1 MKKFNKRFLSLMIIM
16 SMLLS
21 PLPAIADKPEVQKSS
36 STVNATSESDFEFD
50 SAKGEITGYKGN
62 EKDLVIP
69 SKIDGKQVY
78 GLGKSALNEKGL
90 TSVVLPEGMTYLKWG
105 ALGKNDLTSVKMP
118 STMRRIEAYAFV
130 LNKQLKHVELNKGLK
145 SIETF
150 AFSNLP
156 SLSGEMDIPSTV
168 EWIGPKAFFKS
179 NLITL
184 NIKGDENSAP
194 IVLKNALSDHL
205 NYINLENER
214 KDITIDYT
222 AFCNREGKDKVTVTA
237 PVNKINI
244 TASSVKEVDDWIKN
258 NINIQYATY
267 YVKASDNSGH
277 SDIKNPVDIKWN
289 TAEKFV
295 KNGEFE
301 VTGVMDKDSIR
312 DLPSKDGY
320 MLANP
325 DNCQGSN
332 TISLKF
338 VVTSPSETEKEYEF
352 DSQKGVITKY
362 LGNKTELV
370 IPDEIDGV
378 KVKGIASGAFRNKN
392 LTSVTLP
399 KNLEFTEFGSF
410 TNNNFS
416 KIVFPDTMKS
426 IGSYSFNN
434 NKNLRE
440 VVFNEGLKEI
450 GNHAFINDKVL
461 SGNLVIPSTVEW
473 IGPSAFRYTNVNKF
487 KIKGGKDSAKLT
499 LKNNLGQ
506 EIKEFELE
514 DIQKQLYVDFTSFC
528 NNQKTNLITTE
539 KPTDVGVS
547 SPEEL
552 EKWIKD
558 NVNIQF
564 MSSYQKAGEDS
575 TAELQKF
582 KTGKYDEYV
591 NIDTVWEPIAD
602 FKDNKAIAKAKMQ
615 EITDETF
622 PQKPGFIMNKVSN
635 YGGTNT
641 LEFAF
646 NIVDKPKEDDS
657 KFVASDFNYEG
668 STITGF
674 SKTGLKKIETLKDV
688 NLPEKS
694 SEGTV
699 ITSIGNEAFKQKGI
713 ESVSIPE
720 TVKSIGNLAF
730 QMNELTEIKLPSK
743 LETAGAASFA
753 TNKIKEVTIPGTLK
767 EIPSGMFST
776 NISTKIVIENGV
788 EKIGQSAFTGCKIE
802 SLTLPA
808 SVKSVGRMA
817 FSGGA
822 KEQTGKLKELILNEG
837 LEKID
842 TKAFQNNILKEV
854 KIPVSLNSIKDD
866 SFKGNAQV
874 VELQTTNEDHLKFN
888 TEKSLKNQKFVL
900 VEDNSKFIDSD
911 FTYDGSKI
919 TGFSEEGLKKL
930 ETSKNVELP
939 EKSSDGTAITT
950 IGKAAFRN
958 KGIESV
964 TIPETVTTIED
975 FAFNNNKL
983 TTINLGKNLKKL
995 GTSVFGVNQITKV
1008 TIPANIGEIP
1018 GGLFTMNPITEL
1030 TIEDGI
1036 KKIGQSAFVG
1046 NELTE
1051 LTIPKSVESIG
1062 RMAFKSGNRYAKTGT
1077 LKKLTLNEGLKEI
1090 DSKAFVN
1097 NILEEVNVPSSLEKI
1112 ADDSFQGNVGKDQKD
1127 VVFLYTKKQDHLK
1140 LNNEKSIKNQKFIFT
1155 GKPVK
1160 EEFTQEDFTYKQ
1172 NVITG
1177 FSNSGMAK
1185 FAINKD
1191 VVLPDK
1197 NPDGTVITE
1206 IGEKAF
1212 IIDFDSLEIIRGCLP
1227 GISDSPEGIKTI
1239 KLPSKLEKI
1248 GREAFRY
1255 NALNEVDFPNTLKVI
1270 DTLAFSG
1277 NQLHSVSLPDSVT
1290 DLGVGVFSLNKIETV
1305 KLSNSLT
1312 EVNEGMFSYNEIK
1325 KLELNE
1331 GIKKVGKSA
1340 FRGNLL
1346 EELKLPDSL
1355 VTIETKG
1362 FQANLL
1368 KEIIIP
1374 KNVKTIGKDAFK
1386 QKEKHRFITKVVLP
1400 EGLESIGVEAF
1411 SNNNLVEVNLP
1422 KSLTSIADNAF
1433 KNSLDLNNP
1442 DAQVRVVKLFTK
1454 NPDHLK
1460 FNNEKSLVNQ
1470 KVIFNGIGEIVP
1482 VPEIKAE
1489 DIEKEVVK
1497 QGEKIDVS
1505 DNIKNLPEK
1514 ATAKD
1519 VTEPKIDTNKPG
1531 EYTAKVEIIFENG
1544 SKRIVE
1550 IPVVV
1555 EKKETTPSEPETP
1568 EEIKDTDTLKEI
1580 FEKIPATRIAGRN
1593 RQLTAVE
1600 VSKTLFQKADTVII
1614 TSSDKMVDSLAS
1626 SPYGVGKNA
1635 PTLLVEKDSIMDEV
1649 LQEIKRLNP
1658 SKIIIAGGKLSVS
1671 EKVENQIKQLGI
1683 KQQRIA
1689 GHDRFETAVKLG
1701 EQVRANSDNK
1711 KEIILVNGFNNI
1723 DALTAGSLA
1732 AKLNIPVLLTD
1743 SDQLNKDTEKAIKGW
1758 GIEKVTIIGGKT
1770 QVSEA
1775 IKVKLQ
1781 ESKITVERLAGRTRV
1796 DTALEVAKAVNSD
1809 PDKVIFANKTAY
1821 PDALIA
1827 PYLSKTEQA
1836 PIMLID
1842 KDEASVSVKQYLR
1855 DNKIKESIILG
1866 GKLSIEEYK

>member
-21 PLPAIADKPEVQKSS
+21 PLPAIADKPEVQKAS

-222 AFCNREGKDKVTVTA
+222 AFCNREVKDKVTVTA

-277 SDIKNPVDIKWN
+277 SDIKNPVDIKWD
-289 TAEKFV
+289 TKEKFV
-295 KNGEFE
+295 KDGEFE

-338 VVTSPSETEKEYEF
+338 VVTSPAETKKEYEF

-528 NNQKTNLITTE
+528 NNPKTNLITTE

-564 MSSYQKAGEDS
+564 MSSYQKAGEGS

-635 YGGTNT
+635 YGGINT

-657 KFVASDFNYEG
+657 KFVASDFTYEG
-668 STITGF
+668 STVTGF
-674 SKTGLKKIETLKDV
+674 SETGLKKIETIKDV

-699 ITSIGNEAFKQKGI
+699 ITSIGNAAFKQKGMK
-713 ESVSIPE
+713 SVSIPE

-808 SVKSVGRMA
+808 SVKSVRRMA

-964 TIPETVTTIED
+964 TISETVTTIED

-983 TTINLGKNLKKL
+983 TEINLGKNLKKL

-1197 NPDGTVITE
+1197 SPDGTVITE

-1255 NALNEVDFPNTLKVI
+1255 NALNEVDYPNTLKSI
-1270 DTLAFSG
+1270 DALAFSG

-1312 EVNEGMFSYNEIK
+1312 EINEGMFSYNEIK

-1433 KNSLDLNNP
+1433 KNILDLNNP

-1470 KVIFNGIGEIVP
+1470 KVIYNGIGEIEP

-1514 ATAKD
+1514 ATVKD
-1519 VTEPKIDTNKPG
+1519 ITEPKIDTNKPG
-1531 EYTAKVEIIFENG
+1531 EYTAKVEVTFANG

-1580 FEKIPATRIAGRN
+1580 FEKIPSTRIAGRN

-1600 VSKTLFQKADTVII
+1600 VSKALFQKADTVII

-1626 SPYGVGKNA
+1626 SPYGVGIKA
-1635 PTLLVEKDSIMDEV
+1635 PTLLVDKDSISKEI
-1649 LQEIKRLNP
+1649 LSEIKRLNP
-1658 SKIIIAGGKLSVS
+1658 SKIIIAGGKLSIS

-1689 GHDRFETAVKLG
+1689 GADRFETAVKLG

-1743 SDQLNKDTEKAIKGW
+1743 SDQLNKDTEKAIKDW

-1855 DNKIKESIILG
+1855 DNKIKDSIILG